1 MNKKAKNGKNNTKA
15 SNKKEAI
22 VLFFILL
29 FLILIAI
36 IIWNS
41 KLEIKIY
48 DLDISTARK
57 EIIKKGSQAYL
68 RIIIFNKIPIL
79 KINLKKIKNKK
90 INLGAVIERAKKL
103 EQKGNKQKWLI
114 GLIKSLKDFKIEIKE
129 ADLKIELGIEDAAVT
144 AIFVGLI
151 GSVLGIILKGHKFE
165 IMPLY
170 KDKNILNIK
179 LNCIFRLNLMHYIY
193 KTISKG
199 RDENERK
206 PSNRRAYAY
215 SNE

>member
-1 MNKKAKNGKNNTKA
+1 M
-15 SNKKEAI
+15 
-22 VLFFILL
+22 FFILL
-29 FLILIAI
+29 FLVLILL

-41 KLEIKIY
+41 KIEIKIY
-48 DLDISTARK
+48 NLNISIPRK
-57 EIIKKGSQAYL
+57 KVGKRDPEVYL

-79 KINLKKIKNKK
+79 KINLKKLKTEK

-114 GLIKSLKDFKIEIKE
+114 SLIKSLKDLKIEIKE
-129 ADLKIELGIEDAAVT
+129 ADVKIELGTEDAALT
-144 AIFVGLI
+144 AITVGLI
-151 GSVLGIILKGHKFE
+151 ASLLGIILKGQKFE
-165 IMPLY
+165 IIPLY
-170 KDKNILNIK
+170 QDKNIINIK

-206 PSNRRAYAY
+206 PSDRRSYAY

>member
-1 MNKKAKNGKNNTKA
+1 M
-15 SNKKEAI
+15 
-22 VLFFILL
+22 FFILL
-29 FLILIAI
+29 FLILIAVV
-36 IIWNS
+36 IWNS

-48 DLDISTARK
+48 NLDISTARK
-57 EIIKKGSQAYL
+57 ETIKKGTEAIL
-68 RIIIFNKIPIL
+68 RIIIFNKVPVVT
-79 KINLKKIKNKK
+79 INLKKLKNKK

-103 EQKGNKQKWLI
+103 EQKGNKQKWLM

-129 ADLKIELGIEDAAVT
+129 ADLRIELGTQDAAVT
-144 AIFVGLI
+144 AITVGLI
-151 GSVLGIILKGHKFE
+151 ASILGIILKGHKFE

-170 KDKNILNIK
+170 QDKNILNIK

-193 KTISKG
+193 KTVSKG

>member
-1 MNKKAKNGKNNTKA
+1 M
-15 SNKKEAI
+15 
-22 VLFFILL
+22 FFILL

-36 IIWNS
+36 AIWNS

-48 DLDISTARK
+48 NLDISTARK
-57 EIIKKGSQAYL
+57 ETIKKGSEAIL
-68 RIIIFNKIPIL
+68 RIIIFNKIPIA
-79 KINLKKIKNKK
+79 KINLKKLKNKK
-90 INLGAVIERAKKL
+90 VNLGAVIERTKKL
-103 EQKGNKQKWLI
+103 EQEGNKQKWLI

-129 ADLKIELGIEDAAVT
+129 ADLKVELGTEDAAVT
-144 AIFVGLI
+144 AITVGLI
-151 GSVLGIILKGHKFE
+151 ASILGIILKGQKFE

-170 KDKNILNIK
+170 QDKNILNIK

-193 KTISKG
+193 KTVSKG

>member
-1 MNKKAKNGKNNTKA
+1 M
-15 SNKKEAI
+15 
-22 VLFFILL
+22 FFILL
-29 FLILIAI
+29 FLVLILL

-41 KLEIKIY
+41 KIEIKIY
-48 DLDISTARK
+48 NLDISIPRK
-57 EIIKKGSQAYL
+57 KVGKGDPETYL

-79 KINLKKIKNKK
+79 KINLKKLKTKK
-90 INLGAVIERAKKL
+90 LNLGAVIERAKKL

-114 GLIKSLKDFKIEIKE
+114 SLIKSLKDLKIEIKE
-129 ADLKIELGIEDAAVT
+129 ADVKIELGTEDAALT
-144 AIFVGLI
+144 AITVGLI
-151 GSVLGIILKGHKFE
+151 ASLLGIILKGQKFE
-165 IMPLY
+165 IIPLY
-170 KDKNILNIK
+170 QDKNIINIK

-206 PSNRRAYAY
+206 PSDRRSYAY